1 MFVQRE
7 LGAKAKALAEQ
18 FPVVS
23 ITGPRQSGKST
34 LVKEVFPDYRYV
46 SLEDEDMRTLANK
59 DPRSFL
65 SLYDNHVIF
74 DEAQRSPSLFSYL
87 QGVVDATDRPGQ
99 FILSGS
105 QNFLLMESIT
115 QSLAG
120 RVAVLNLLPFS
131 GDELSRAKL
140 LPARLN
146 EALLNGGYPRVYS
159 ARINPADY
167 YPSYIQ
173 TYLERDVRQGSGI
186 LKLSDFERFLGLCAE
201 RNAELLNKEQLAR
214 DCGIAVK
221 TVESWLSVLEASF
234 LTLRLQPYYK
244 NYGKRLIKSPKLCF
258 CDTGLACNLLGLE
271 DASEL
276 VTTPYRGAI
285 FESAVVSEVLKAH
298 LNQGKKPKLY
308 YWRDTAKIE
317 ADLII
322 EKGTSIAWLIEVKSS
337 ATYSPKFFKNLSY
350 LGDLIGLPTEQ
361 RCVVYAGDQ
370 SFETTQGRVVSFGDI
385 HELVS

>member
-1 MFVQRE
+1 MFIQRK
-7 LGAKAKALAEQ
+7 LGAKATVLAGQ
-18 FPVVS
+18 FPIVS

-34 LVKEVFPDYRYV
+34 LVREVFPEYRYV
-46 SLEDEDMRTLANK
+46 SLEDEDMRALANN

-87 QGVVDATDRPGQ
+87 QGIVDATNQPGQ

-131 GDELSRAKL
+131 GDELSHAGL
-140 LPARLN
+140 LPTHLN
-146 EALLNGGYPRVYS
+146 DVFLNGGYPRIYS
-159 ARINPADY
+159 DHINPTDY

-214 DCGIAVK
+214 DCGITVK

-244 NYGKRLIKSPKLCF
+244 NYGKRLIKSPKLYF
-258 CDTGLACNLLGLE
+258 CDTGLVCSLLGLE

-298 LNQGKKPKLY
+298 LNRGKKPRLY
-308 YWRDTAKIE
+308 YWRDTAKVE

-337 ATYSPKFFKNLSY
+337 ATYSPKFFKNLSP

-361 RCVVYAGDQ
+361 RCIVYAGNQ
-370 SFETTQGRVVSFGDI
+370 SFETAQGRVIAFSDI
-385 HELVS
+385 HELVA